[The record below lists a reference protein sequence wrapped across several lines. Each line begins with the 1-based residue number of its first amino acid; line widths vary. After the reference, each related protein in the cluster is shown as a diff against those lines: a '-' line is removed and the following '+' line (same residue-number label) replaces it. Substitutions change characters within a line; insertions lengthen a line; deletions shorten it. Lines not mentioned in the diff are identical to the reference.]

1 MRAIFL
7 WAMLAVSPALAATPV
22 KALDLGDKVDDA
34 ELKTLDGG
42 KAHLMGKGAKANVLV
57 FVRPGQDHSLDT
69 LHDVAA
75 CEADLA
81 ARGVHWVALV
91 SDSAD
96 LGEAKALVAASG
108 IKMPVLVDTG
118 DYVYGRLGVR
128 LHPDIE
134 VVDGAG
140 KLAGHEPFRAV
151 NYCDRVVARIRY
163 VMGEI
168 DAKAL
173 AQAEDPPPNTT
184 HSEQGVAKR
193 HVNLARRFMELGQF
207 DMAMAEVQKSLME
220 APTGEAYALQGQIL
234 AKQGKCK
241 DANRAFE
248 VALKL
253 EPQNG
258 EAQTGKKGCGP

>member
-1 MRAIFL
+1 MRAILL
-7 WAMLAVSPALAATPV
+7 WAVLALSPALAAGPA
-22 KALDLGDKVDDA
+22 KALDLGEKVDDA
-34 ELKTLDGG
+34 ELKTLDG
-42 KAHLMGKGAKANVLV
+42 ARHHLIGKGAKANVLV

-91 SDSAD
+91 SDTAD
-96 LGEAKALVAASG
+96 PGETKALVAATG
-108 IKMPVLVDTG
+108 IKMPVVVDTG
-118 DYVYGRLGVR
+118 DVIYGRLGVR

-134 VVDGAG
+134 VVDGSG
-140 KLAGHEPFRAV
+140 KLAGHEPFRAI

-173 AQAEDPPPNTT
+173 AQAEDPPDSLT
-184 HSEQGVAKR
+184 HSDLGVAKR
-193 HVNLARRFMELGQF
+193 HVNLARRFMEIGQL
-207 DMAMAEVQKSLME
+207 DVAMAEVQKSLMT